1 MGFNFK
7 IEIKIMKGGDNMAK
21 KHSGGKLTKAA
32 KTLSSGK
39 STKAQKSEAGKI
51 LKAHQDRCH

>member
-1 MGFNFK
+1 L
-7 IEIKIMKGGDNMAK
+7 KGGDNMAK